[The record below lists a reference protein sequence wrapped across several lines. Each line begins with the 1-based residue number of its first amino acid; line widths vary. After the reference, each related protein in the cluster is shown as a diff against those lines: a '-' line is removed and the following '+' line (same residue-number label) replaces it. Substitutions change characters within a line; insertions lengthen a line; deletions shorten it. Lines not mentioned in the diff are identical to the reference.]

1 MKQEMENQGGMP
13 TDMQQILA
21 SLRDIVPIEWNPNA
35 IPHFDES
42 IREHEWEVALHV
54 VCDYLL
60 EAATPPAQ
68 LVVIEQILI
77 LHRAMGIEDTCVA
90 DLRRKAGK
98 PASQ

>member
-1 MKQEMENQGGMP
+1 MEQEMQNQGGMP
-13 TDMQQILA
+13 MDMRRILA

-35 IPHFDES
+35 IPLFDES

-60 EAATPPAQ
+60 EPATPPAPPE
-68 LVVIEQILI
+68 VIQQIQT
-77 LHRAMGIEDTCVA
+77 LHRIMGIEDTCLA

-98 PASQ
+98 PA